1 MELLHLLHRASHTPL
16 EPQECVQL
24 SSLLAGLETTLGLAV
39 TAAGPGGVTAELP
52 VGPAVLQPF
61 GLVHGGLYPA
71 IAESLASMAAL
82 IAGFAALTPADES
95 ATELDS
101 KEAEEPATRP
111 TIPALQVVGVS
122 NHTEFIKPAHN
133 GDTVVSTAEVIH
145 SGRSTSVVEVTHRN
159 QADELLARSTVRTL
173 NSVAK

>member
-1 MELLHLLHRASHTPL
+1 MELLHLLHSASRSPL

-24 SSLLAGLETTLGLAV
+24 TSLLLGLETTLGLAV
-39 TAAGPGGVTAELP
+39 TAAGPRGVTAELP

-82 IAGFAALTPADES
+82 IAGFAALTLAEEG
-95 ATELDS
+95 AAQRNS
-101 KEAEEPATRP
+101 KSIEEPATRLP
-111 TIPALQVVGVS
+111 IPALQVVGVS
-122 NHTEFIKPAHN
+122 NHTEFIKPARN

-159 QADELLARSTVRTL
+159 QADQLLARSTVRTL